1 MNLKAMG
8 LVAGGFVA
16 GAATATAI
24 FYFGVYKRYIPLKN
38 LEHEIGN
45 LEQKRHELN
54 KQFKDV
60 HEKYVATKRS
70 HDEAVERMEKEL
82 DFYDDQISVVK
93 REFDA
98 VKASGDY
105 GDIHAT
111 EKQDDIDDEPDELDD
126 DPVDIG
132 DDEPDSDNY
141 IIDDGNPRWDGAL
154 TDQEQREYDEA
165 EGDES
170 LQQSVL
176 MAIKESRWKKSID
189 PEYPAYHISEDEH
202 EEAPWFIDTE
212 NLDYWQD
219 DDVLANGME
228 IVQDPDSIIDT
239 IVLNRFGKHSKSGDP
254 NIVWCRNDILEIDY
268 EITRRDGS
276 YQHDVLGIPEEESY
290 RPKKRFKPDVLSEME
305 EFDMASETEEVND
318 K

>member
-1 MNLKAMG
+1 MNFKAIG
-8 LVAGGFVA
+8 LVSGGFVA
-16 GAATATAI
+16 GAAAATAI
-24 FYFGVYKRYIPLKN
+24 FYFGVYRRYIPLKN

-70 HDEAVERMEKEL
+70 HDAAVERMEKEL

-98 VKASGDY
+98 VKASGNY

-111 EKQDDIDDEPDELDD
+111 DPQDNVDDKPDELDD

-132 DDEPDSDNY
+132 DEPDSDNY

-165 EGDES
+165 EGDEH

-189 PEYPAYHISEDEH
+189 HDYPAYHISEDEH

-239 IVLNRFGKHSKSGDP
+239 IVLNRFGKLSRSGDP
-254 NIVWCRNDILEIDY
+254 NVVWCRNDILEIDY
-268 EITRRDGS
+268 EITRHDGS

-290 RPKKRFKPDVLSEME
+290 RPKKRFNQDVLSEME
-305 EFDMASETEEVND
+305 EVND

>member
-1 MNLKAMG
+1 MKLKAMG

-93 REFDA
+93 REFNA

-111 EKQDDIDDEPDELDD
+111 EQQDDIDD

-165 EGDES
+165 EGDER

-254 NIVWCRNDILEIDY
+254 NVVWCRNDILEIDY
-268 EITRRDGS
+268 EITRHDGS

-305 EFDMASETEEVND
+305 EFDMSSETEEVND